1 MYASTKK
8 GIQSLEAFTL
18 KLNLAITRSADARVL
33 GCGQRLLF
41 RLKTAVRPAYV
52 VFVRFGALTPCIG
65 HGLDHCCRRSQH
77 CGNVDN
83 NKIAILSR
91 RAAAPCYNLLQT
103 PPLRGLGSGSW
114 STRMFAGPGFRDA
127 VVRSLYVAVFPCYNM
142 ASGCPCLEMRAT
154 PFVYR
159 AATRKLVPVAALRF
173 GALTPCYGHG
183 LDHRRRQSH
192 HRSGKRNNLNSQFH
206 GQITSFRKRRRYQ
219 HTGLTP
225 LTASH
230 CITVTRT
237 YVPYFGNSS
246 VERRAA

>member
-1 MYASTKK
+1 M
-8 GIQSLEAFTL
+8 
-18 KLNLAITRSADARVL
+18 RSS
-33 GCGQRLLF
+33 CS
-41 RLKTAVRPAYV
+41 
-52 VFVRFGALTPCIG
+52 CI
-65 HGLDHCCRRSQH
+65 S
-77 CGNVDN
+77 
-83 NKIAILSR
+83 SR
-91 RAAAPCYNLLQT
+91 RGMVPCYNLLQT
-103 PPLRGLGSGSW
+103 PPLRGLGSGSR
-114 STRMFAGPGFRDA
+114 STRVFAGPGFRDVA
-127 VVRSLYVAVFPCYNM
+127 VRSLYAAILPCYNM

-154 PFVYR
+154 PFCFFGDRRPQLAPAV
-159 AATRKLVPVAALRF
+159 TLRF

-206 GQITSFRKRRRYQ
+206 GQITSFRKRRRCQ

-246 VERRAA
+246 VERRAV